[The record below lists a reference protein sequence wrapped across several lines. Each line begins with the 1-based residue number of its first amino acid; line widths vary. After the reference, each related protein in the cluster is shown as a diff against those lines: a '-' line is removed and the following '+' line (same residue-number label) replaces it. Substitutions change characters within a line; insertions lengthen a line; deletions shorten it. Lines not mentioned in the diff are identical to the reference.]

1 MNVGRRSAALVLV
14 GLFLVS
20 LAPIQAETNDAP
32 SVTITTHWVGE
43 GTTDVAHAYLLT
55 FSDNGTYT
63 IDVTLHHER
72 NETFLPSTQ
81 SIVWGS
87 QDSLRTALVT
97 FNTSLEWADVV
108 ELDVNILSHNGDAV
122 DISSGRTMEIGRW
135 NQPMDDHEVMLSTT
149 WEIDQSYTNEEGD
162 QRFALAFTGQGWQ
175 ERVGQTLS
183 SWELGNGTFQTLETT
198 EDGES
203 DLDLVLTQLWK
214 NETIV
219 GGMLVSQVF
228 DARGFGSLQTTLV
241 DGDTET
247 VVQADVS
254 QALLNRSYLEGTVG
268 EHLLLEA
275 TGVLNVSEVGSENDS
290 MNI

>member
-14 GLFLVS
+14 GVFLVS

-32 SVTITTHWVGE
+32 SVTITTHWVGD

-87 QDSLRTALVT
+87 QDGLRTALVT

-122 DISSGRTMEIGRW
+122 DIPVDE
-135 NQPMDDHEVMLSTT
+135 P
-149 WEIDQSYTNEEGD
+149 
-162 QRFALAFTGQGWQ
+162 
-175 ERVGQTLS
+175 
-183 SWELGNGTFQTLETT
+183 
-198 EDGES
+198 
-203 DLDLVLTQLWK
+203 WK
-214 NETIV
+214 LV
-219 GGMLVSQVF
+219 GGI
-228 DARGFGSLQTTLV
+228 
-241 DGDTET
+241 
-247 VVQADVS
+247 
-254 QALLNRSYLEGTVG
+254 NPW
-268 EHLLLEA
+268 A
-275 TGVLNVSEVGSENDS
+275 T
-290 MNI
+290 MK